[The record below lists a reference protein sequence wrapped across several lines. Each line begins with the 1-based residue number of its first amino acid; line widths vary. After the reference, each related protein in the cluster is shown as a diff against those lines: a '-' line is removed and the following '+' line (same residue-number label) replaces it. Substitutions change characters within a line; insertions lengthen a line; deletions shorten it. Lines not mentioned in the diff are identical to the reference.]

1 MLSVTPERAGRSF
14 PRRILF
20 LSEVMSNGTIQLSVR
35 FGYVMHYG
43 RRLNKSSSG
52 KNAAI
57 KVRTRALFVRGGKP
71 DGAPYWTG
79 SPDVTN
85 RNEVLEGAD
94 PEPHLVEVVY
104 LGDGAMLH
112 PLNPQAAAQSTYLE
126 DARYP
131 PAGTQ
136 CLMFETGR
144 RFNLLLRYSR
154 PVTKLAGARC
164 GDRLYPISAFD
175 AIPDVTMNVGDTIPV
190 KAFAGLKIKWLPR
203 AVYRDQANDP
213 GEEHEFIYGEDYD
226 AIRYGWTVAR
236 PGAPTAPNLGW
247 KQDNAGNWVPSNRS
261 FAQVRYID
269 NTKRFEA
276 IGIVQSA
283 LTLTPGG

>member
-1 MLSVTPERAGRSF
+1 M
-14 PRRILF
+14 F
-20 LSEVMSNGTIQLSVR
+20 LSEVTSNGTIQLSVR

-43 RRLNKSSSG
+43 RRLNKSSTG
-52 KNAAI
+52 KNVAI
-57 KVRTRALFVRGGKP
+57 KVRARALFVRGGKP
-71 DGAPYWTG
+71 DGDTYWTG

-112 PLNPQAAAQSTYLE
+112 PLGPQAPISASYTE

-131 PAGTQ
+131 PTGTQ
-136 CLMFETGR
+136 CLIFETGR

-154 PVTKLAGARC
+154 PNTKVNGVRC
-164 GDRLYPISAFD
+164 GDRLFPINALD
-175 AIPDVTMNVGDTIPV
+175 AIPDVTMNVGDTLLV

-203 AVYRDQANDP
+203 AIYRDEANGP
-213 GEEHEFIYGEDYD
+213 GEEHEFVYREDYD
-226 AIRYGWTVAR
+226 AIRYGWSVAR
-236 PGAPTAPNLGW
+236 SGAPTAHNLGW

-261 FAQVRYID
+261 RVQVRYID

-276 IGIVQSA
+276 IGIVGNSFT
-283 LTLTPGG
+283 LTLGG